1 LKLRYTLRAAAELDD
16 VLGLIAA
23 QSPSGARNV
32 QKRIQGFI
40 DLLLLYPHA
49 GQRVSKSGLRRVV
62 VTPYPYL
69 IFYRAK
75 EDEIIIHGVRHGAR
89 KLLSKPL

>member
-16 VLGLIAA
+16 VLALIAA
-23 QSPSGARNV
+23 QSPSGAISV

-40 DLLLLYPHA
+40 DLLLLYPRA
-49 GQRVSKSGLRRVV
+49 GQRIGKRGLRRVV

-75 EDEIIIHGVRHGAR
+75 EDEIIVHGVRHAAR
-89 KLLSKPL
+89 KPLFKPL